1 MREQEPSYTPGRII
15 EELTQGKPYVFVV
28 MPYKSKAL
36 LFKRIEDVVWKA
48 VGLRTIRADQ
58 VPAAGQDLLAKVHLL
73 IERAELVIAEISI
86 PRENV
91 FYEVG
96 YAVGVQKP
104 PLLLIEEG
112 VDVPTDL
119 KGRELISYSDTPEA
133 MEVFDRRLSEHLRMR
148 VNSQIPLLRDMLE
161 ADIPSPAYVVA
172 SPRYPGKDTR
182 IRGQVW
188 DQRTFGDNLGVMG
201 LISAFGCILGEGGG
215 VELVSAQ
222 YCPPDLLSQPYNL
235 YLIGSPKSNPPVREM
250 LERLQGGRDPNWT
263 FGAMPGKRAVGDYPT
278 ALYRTRGAET
288 VMVEGRTESLGKEGA
303 IVHVM
308 DHGIIVRGPHPDHPG
323 RLVMVLAGPHSLGTG
338 AACLAATRSVFIQ
351 QIKGAL
357 PRGADIADKKLTFWV
372 LVRGEV
378 SPRDWLLD
386 MEGVKVLD
394 AGVYE

>member
-1 MREQEPSYTPGRII
+1 MHGQEPSYTPGRII

-28 MPYKSKAL
+28 MPYNSDWP
-36 LFKRIEDVVWKA
+36 LFERIERVVRQA
-48 VGLRTIRADQ
+48 VGLRAIRADQ
-58 VPAAGQDLLAKVHLL
+58 VPGAGHDLLAKVHLL
-73 IERAELVIAEISI
+73 IERSELVIAEISK
-86 PRENV
+86 PRQNV
-91 FYEVG
+91 FYEIG

-112 VDVPTDL
+112 VEVPTDL
-119 KGRELISYSDTPEA
+119 KGRELISYSGSREA
-133 MEVFDRRLSEHLRMR
+133 MEIFDRRLSEQLRAR

-161 ADIPSPAYVVA
+161 ADIPSPAYIVA

-188 DQRTFGDNLGVMG
+188 DRRTFGDNLGVIG

-215 VELVSAQ
+215 VELISAQ
-222 YCPPDLLSQPYNL
+222 YCTPDLPRQPYNL
-235 YLIGSPKSNPPVREM
+235 YLIGSPKSNPPVFEM
-250 LERLQGGRDPNWT
+250 LQRLQAGRGPNWT
-263 FGAMPGKRAVGDYPT
+263 FGAMPGESEVGDYKT
-278 ALYRTRGAET
+278 ALYRTRDAQTE
-288 VMVEGRTESLGKEGA
+288 MVEGRTERLGQKRA

-338 AACLAATRSVFIQ
+338 AACLAATRSPFIQ
-351 QIKGAL
+351 QIKAAL
-357 PRGADIADKKLTFWV
+357 PRGADIADKRLTFWV

-378 SPRDWLLD
+378 SPRDRLLD
-386 MEGVKVLD
+386 LEGVTVVE

>member
-1 MREQEPSYTPGRII
+1 MRGEEPSYTPGRII
-15 EELTQGKPYVFVV
+15 EELTQGKPYVFVA
-28 MPYKSKAL
+28 MPFNSRWP
-36 LFKRIEDVVWKA
+36 LFERIERAVWQA
-48 VGLRTIRADQ
+48 VGLRAIRADQ
-58 VPAAGQDLLAKVHLL
+58 VPGAGQDLLAKVHLL
-73 IERAELVIAEISI
+73 IERAELVIAEISE

-112 VDVPTDL
+112 VGVPTDL
-119 KGRELISYSDTPEA
+119 KGRELISYSGSRQA
-133 MEVFDRRLSEHLRMR
+133 MEIFDKRLSEHLRAR
-148 VNSQIPLLRDMLE
+148 VHSQIPLLRDMLE
-161 ADIPSPAYVVA
+161 ADMPSPAYVVA
-172 SPRYPGKDTR
+172 SPRYPGQDTR

-188 DQRTFGDNLGVMG
+188 DRRTFGDNLGVIG

-250 LERLQGGRDPNWT
+250 LQCLQGGRGPNWT
-263 FGAMPGKRAVGDYPT
+263 FGAVPGESEFGDYKT
-278 ALYRTRGAET
+278 ALYRTHNGHT
-288 VMVEGRTESLGKEGA
+288 VMVEGRTESLGQEGA
-303 IVHVM
+303 KVHVM

-351 QIKGAL
+351 QIKAAL
-357 PRGADIADKKLTFWV
+357 PRGVDIADKKRTFWV

-378 SPRDWLLD
+378 SPRDSLLD
-386 MEGVKVLD
+386 MEGVSILE
-394 AGVYE
+394 AGVYD